1 MLNLISELNEEDLAA
16 ESDAEDYTAST
27 DSNLSSC
34 SESAGKINQMPNII
48 TPEFLERAVL
58 FLLMLLL
65 HTSTFIG
72 VYSLEQQLELSSVP
86 NEFPAI
92 NLYMLFCVS
101 ISNQWQSYTFTVLLL
116 LVCLIEDKL
125 HLWFCSVHSERNYYY
140 FELYLSSLCIYTSL

>member
-1 MLNLISELNEEDLAA
+1 MLNLISELNEEAA

-101 ISNQWQSYTFTVLLL
+101 ISNQWQSYTFTAL
-116 LVCLIEDKL
+116 LVCLIEDNL